1 MTMPSAIALPDE
13 TTVRHEPFGSELA
26 AFLSSL
32 AERNQSIANLHAE
45 LADRIERLLREEK
58 LSVPGAKLLRTT
70 LRSFARRNRRE
81 AWQHLT
87 VALKARGLLDRSSA
101 GYDMADVAACCE
113 DSQ

>member
-1 MTMPSAIALPDE
+1 MTMPSAIALAED
-13 TTVRHEPFGSELA
+13 TAARHEPFGSELA

-45 LADRIERLLREEK
+45 LADRIERLLGQEE
-58 LSVPGAKLLRTT
+58 LIVPGAKLLRTT
-70 LRSFARRNRRE
+70 LRSFARHNRRE

-87 VALKARGLLDRSSA
+87 IALKARGLLDRSA
-101 GYDMADVAACCE
+101 GGYDMADVAACCE